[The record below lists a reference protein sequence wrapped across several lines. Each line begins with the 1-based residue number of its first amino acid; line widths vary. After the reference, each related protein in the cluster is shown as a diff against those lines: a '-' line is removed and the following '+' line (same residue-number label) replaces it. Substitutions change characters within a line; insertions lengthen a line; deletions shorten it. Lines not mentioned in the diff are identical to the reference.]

1 MEIKKMNLLAA
12 LLVCMA
18 SCSDDEQVGVN
29 APAPDG
35 ETALFKIETHAET
48 GNYSPAT
55 SRGITP
61 PAITKDNFRIL
72 AFKESPQESGKF
84 VYEQDV
90 PKENLSCTNNVLS
103 GTARLPIGNYKFV
116 PTYGLAAG
124 GGFALPEFT
133 PRNTELANTL
143 NITHNT
149 VDASSVFFLGKD
161 PVESLQTYALGLSSK
176 PNDNVSLSMSR
187 AVSRVDILFLQAKEE
202 NGVKVEVSDST
213 DVFGASELA
222 GIDLQFTGLNKNIN
236 LSGNKVTNDDGSLFN
251 SEYSITDTDL
261 DKAVTKGSSETDT
274 KVGTDGYLSYDNI
287 TTDHIKKGSAHVQGV
302 YVLPFGEVANETK
315 LNLTLTNKRGDVRNI
330 TVNQNLPL
338 ERNKVTL
345 VKIYV
350 LSGTVFNTDV
360 LFSVKVETEWLG
372 ANTVEGEIN

>member
-18 SCSDDEQVGVN
+18 SCSNDDQVGVN

-35 ETALFKIETHAET
+35 ETALFRIETHAEM

-55 SRGITP
+55 SRGIP
-61 PAITKDNFRIL
+61 LPAIAKENFRIL
-72 AFKESPQESGKF
+72 AFKQSPQSGKF
-84 VYEQDV
+84 LYEQDV

-103 GTARLPIGNYKFV
+103 GTARLPIGTYKFV

-133 PRNTELANTL
+133 SRNTELANTL
-143 NITHNT
+143 NITHNA
-149 VDASSVFFLGKD
+149 VDATSVFFLGKD
-161 PVESLQTYALGLSSK
+161 PVESLQTYALGLSSST

-202 NGVKVEVSDST
+202 NDVKVEVSDST

-251 SEYSITDTDL
+251 SNYSITDL
-261 DKAVTKGSSETDT
+261 GNAVTKGSSETDT
-274 KVGTDGYLSYDNI
+274 QVGTDGYLTYDNI

-315 LNLTLTNKRGDVRNI
+315 LNLTLKNKRGDVRNI
-330 TVNQNLPL
+330 TVPDILPL

-360 LFSVKVETEWLG
+360 EFAVTVDTAWLG
-372 ANTVEGEIN
+372 ANTVDGEIN

>member
-18 SCSDDEQVGVN
+18 SCSNDDQVGVN

-35 ETALFKIETHAET
+35 ETALFRIETHAEM

-55 SRGITP
+55 SRGIP
-61 PAITKDNFRIL
+61 LPAIAKENFRIL
-72 AFKESPQESGKF
+72 AFKQSPQSGKF
-84 VYEQDV
+84 LYEQDV

-103 GTARLPIGNYKFV
+103 GTARLPIGTYKFV

-133 PRNTELANTL
+133 SRNTELANTL
-143 NITHNT
+143 NITHNA

-161 PVESLQTYALGLSSK
+161 PVESLQTYALGLSSST

-202 NGVKVEVSDST
+202 NDVKVEVSDST

-251 SEYSITDTDL
+251 SNYSITDL
-261 DKAVTKGSSETDT
+261 GNAVTKGSSETDT
-274 KVGTDGYLSYDNI
+274 QVGTDGYLTYDNI

-302 YVLPFGEVANETK
+302 YVLPFGKVANETR
-315 LNLTLTNKRGDVRNI
+315 LNLTLKNKRGDVRNI
-330 TVNQNLPL
+330 TVPDILPL

-360 LFSVKVETEWLG
+360 EFAVTVDTAWLG
-372 ANTVEGEIN
+372 ANTVDGEIN

>member
-18 SCSDDEQVGVN
+18 SCSNDDQVGVN

-35 ETALFKIETHAET
+35 ETALFRIETHAEM

-55 SRGITP
+55 SRGIP
-61 PAITKDNFRIL
+61 LPAIAKENFRIL
-72 AFKESPQESGKF
+72 AFKQSPQSGKF
-84 VYEQDV
+84 LYEQDV

-103 GTARLPIGNYKFV
+103 GTARLPIGTYKFV

-133 PRNTELANTL
+133 SRNTELANTL
-143 NITHNT
+143 NITHNA

-161 PVESLQTYALGLSSK
+161 PVESLQTYALGLSSST

-202 NGVKVEVSDST
+202 NDVKVEVSDST

-251 SEYSITDTDL
+251 SNYSITDL
-261 DKAVTKGSSETDT
+261 GNAVTKGSSETDT
-274 KVGTDGYLSYDNI
+274 QVGTDGYLTYDNI

-315 LNLTLTNKRGDVRNI
+315 LNLTLKNKRGDVRNI
-330 TVNQNLPL
+330 TVPDILPL

-360 LFSVKVETEWLG
+360 EFAVTVDTAWLG
-372 ANTVEGEIN
+372 ANTVDGEIN

>member
-29 APAPDG
+29 APAADG
-35 ETALFKIETHAET
+35 ETTVFRIETHAEM

-61 PAITKDNFRIL
+61 PAITADNFRIL
-72 AFKESPQESGKF
+72 AFKESPDNGKF
-84 VYEQDV
+84 LYEQDV
-90 PKENLSCTNNVLS
+90 PTEQLTYANNVLS
-103 GTARLPIGNYKFV
+103 GTARLPIGKYKFV
-116 PTYGLAAG
+116 PTYGFVTG
-124 GGFALPEFT
+124 GGFSLPEFVS
-133 PRNTELANTL
+133 RNTELTNTL

-161 PVESLQTYALGLSSK
+161 PVEKLQTYALGISPT
-176 PNDNVSLSMSR
+176 PNENVSLSMSR
-187 AVSRVDILFLQAKEE
+187 AVSRVDILFIQVKEE

-236 LSGNKVTNDDGSLFN
+236 LSGNKVTNDNTSLFN
-251 SEYSITDTDL
+251 PAYSITDL
-261 DKAVTKGSSETDT
+261 GNAVTKGNSETDT
-274 KVGTDGYLSYDNI
+274 QVGTDGYLSYDNI
-287 TTDHIKKGSAHVQGV
+287 QAEHIKQGSAHVHGV
-302 YVLPFGEVANETK
+302 YVLPFGEVANDTR

-330 TVNQNLPL
+330 TVKDPLPL

-360 LFSVKVETEWLG
+360 KFDVIVDTAWLG

>member
-18 SCSDDEQVGVN
+18 SCSNDDQVGVN

-35 ETALFKIETHAET
+35 ETALFRIETHAEM

-55 SRGITP
+55 SRGIP
-61 PAITKDNFRIL
+61 LPAIAKENFRIL
-72 AFKESPQESGKF
+72 AFKQSPQSGKF
-84 VYEQDV
+84 LYEQDV

-103 GTARLPIGNYKFV
+103 GTARLPIGTYKFV

-133 PRNTELANTL
+133 SRNTELANTL
-143 NITHNT
+143 NITHNA

-161 PVESLQTYALGLSSK
+161 PVESLQTYALGLSSST

-202 NGVKVEVSDST
+202 NDVKVEVSDST

-251 SEYSITDTDL
+251 SNYSITDL
-261 DKAVTKGSSETDT
+261 GNAVTKGSSETDT
-274 KVGTDGYLSYDNI
+274 QVGTDGYLTYDNI

-315 LNLTLTNKRGDVRNI
+315 LNLTLKNKRGDVRNI
-330 TVNQNLPL
+330 TVPDILPL

-360 LFSVKVETEWLG
+360 QFAVTVDTAWLG
-372 ANTVEGEIN
+372 ANTVDGEIN

>member
-18 SCSDDEQVGVN
+18 SCSDDEQAGVN

-35 ETALFKIETHAET
+35 ETALFKIETHAEM

-61 PAITKDNFRIL
+61 PAITKENFRIL
-72 AFKESPQESGKF
+72 AFKESPQGSGTF
-84 VYEQDV
+84 LYEQDV
-90 PKENLSCTNNVLS
+90 PKDNLSFENNGLS
-103 GTARLPIGNYKFV
+103 GTARLPIGTYKFV
-116 PTYGLAAG
+116 PTYGLVAS
-124 GGFALPEFT
+124 GGFALPEFKS
-133 PRNTELANTL
+133 RNTELTDNL
-143 NITHNT
+143 NITHNA

-161 PVESLQTYALGLSSK
+161 PVDALQTYALGLSSK
-176 PNDNVSLSMSR
+176 PNDNVSLSMGR

-202 NGVKVEVSDST
+202 DGVKVEVSDST
-213 DVFGASELA
+213 DVFGASELK
-222 GIDLQFTGLNKNIN
+222 GIDLHFTGLNKNIN
-236 LSGNKVTNDDGSLFN
+236 LSGNKVTNDNASLFN
-251 SEYSITDTDL
+251 SDYSITDL
-261 DKAVTKGSSETDT
+261 DNAVTRGTSESATQ
-274 KVGTDGYLSYDNI
+274 VGTEGYLSYDNI
-287 TTDHIKKGSAHVQGV
+287 TGDHIKKGSAHVQGV
-302 YVLPFGEVANETK
+302 YVLPYGEVANDTK

-330 TVNQNLPL
+330 TVDKNLPL

-360 LFSVKVETEWLG
+360 QFAVTVDTAWLG
-372 ANTVEGEIN
+372 ANTVDGEIN

>member
-18 SCSDDEQVGVN
+18 SCSNDDQVGVN

-35 ETALFKIETHAET
+35 ETALFRIETHAEM

-55 SRGITP
+55 SRGIP
-61 PAITKDNFRIL
+61 LPAIAKENFRIL
-72 AFKESPQESGKF
+72 AFKQSPQSGKF
-84 VYEQDV
+84 LYEQDV

-103 GTARLPIGNYKFV
+103 GTARLPIGTYKFV

-133 PRNTELANTL
+133 SRNTELANTL
-143 NITHNT
+143 NITHNA

-161 PVESLQTYALGLSSK
+161 PVESLQTYALGLSSST

-202 NGVKVEVSDST
+202 NDVKVEVSDST

-251 SEYSITDTDL
+251 SNYSITDL
-261 DKAVTKGSSETDT
+261 GNAVTKGSSETDT
-274 KVGTDGYLSYDNI
+274 QVGTDGYLTYDNI

-302 YVLPFGEVANETK
+302 YVLPFGEVANETR
-315 LNLTLTNKRGDVRNI
+315 LNLTLKNKRGDVRNI
-330 TVNQNLPL
+330 TVPDILPL

-360 LFSVKVETEWLG
+360 QFAVTVDTAWLG
-372 ANTVEGEIN
+372 ANTVDGEIN